1 MAIPNIADYK
11 DKVAKKLISIQKI
24 DDKNMAIG
32 TKQFSA
38 EDGAELPNQ
47 VVGVTIKEV
56 DEAIAVKLSEI
67 ANLKAFKAD
76 LLVST

>member
-1 MAIPNIADYK
+1 MIPNIQDYK

-24 DDKNMAIG
+24 DADNMAIG

-38 EDGAELPNQ
+38 EDGTALPNQ

-56 DEAIAVKLSEI
+56 DEAIADKLSEV
-67 ANLKAFKAD
+67 ADLKAFKED
-76 LLVST
+76 LLAAT

>member
-1 MAIPNIADYK
+1 MIPNIQDYK

-24 DDKNMAIG
+24 DAENMAIG

-56 DEAIAVKLSEI
+56 DEAIAAKLSEV
-67 ANLKAFKAD
+67 ADLKAFKED
-76 LLVST
+76 LLAAT

>member
-1 MAIPNIADYK
+1 MIPNIQDYK

-24 DDKNMAIG
+24 DAENVAIG

-38 EDGAELPNQ
+38 EDGVELPNQ

-56 DEAIAVKLSEI
+56 DEAIATKLSEV
-67 ANLKAFKAD
+67 ADLKAFKED
-76 LLVST
+76 LLAAT